1 MQAYMSTVPSHACT
15 IVPRL
20 QQCITDVADW
30 CGSRRLQ
37 LNAAKTE
44 LMWFGSSAA
53 LSNLS
58 QSDMTINDGSDV
70 IQPVTTVRD
79 LGVHLDSE
87 LTMRVHISKTTQTCF
102 FHLRRL
108 RQVRRLLGRDVTAN
122 LVSAFVLSWL
132 DYSNVSDE
140 VAIKITDN
148 CCHRQ
153 PHCRWTSRPD
163 ELPYISRT

>member
-1 MQAYMSTVPSHACT
+1 MLMSNCMLLNSSVGWLYSS
-15 IVPRL
+15 VL

-58 QSDMTINDGSDV
+58 QSDMIINDGSDVNHV

-79 LGVHLDSE
+79 LGVHLD
-87 LTMRVHISKTTQTCF
+87 
-102 FHLRRL
+102 
-108 RQVRRLLGRDVTAN
+108 
-122 LVSAFVLSWL
+122 
-132 DYSNVSDE
+132 
-140 VAIKITDN
+140 
-148 CCHRQ
+148 
-153 PHCRWTSRPD
+153 
-163 ELPYISRT
+163 